1 MHPGQ
6 FFIFQTDGPTVRYCI
21 SFFTATLGLTSTTK
35 GGARGSFIGY
45 SAAGLPLY
53 NFTNSTLHQTSRS
66 ALLQASSFLKQILA
80 DHNSRRIFY
89 FLCLNLSKFNYWM
102 FPVCHSS
109 LFSKQEKVQN
119 WVRKSKYGRND
130 VGLWG
135 MIIFHFHLWLFH
147 PCLSL
152 LIKWC
157 RLRDLFHK
165 FSLTLKLVMQTMFI
179 VPIWLHLVK

>member
-6 FFIFQTDGPTVRYCI
+6 FFIFQTDEPTVRYCI

-53 NFTNSTLHQTSRS
+53 NFTNSTLHQTSWS
-66 ALLQASSFLKQILA
+66 VLLQASSFLKQILA

-89 FLCLNLSKFNYWM
+89 FLCLNLSKFNYRM

-109 LFSKQEKVQN
+109 LFAKQEKGTEFSKEIKI
-119 WVRKSKYGRND
+119 WKELCGFVRHDNFSPSFMT
-130 VGLWG
+130 VS
-135 MIIFHFHLWLFH
+135 
-147 PCLSL
+147 SL
-152 LIKWC
+152 L
-157 RLRDLFHK
+157 
-165 FSLTLKLVMQTMFI
+165 VI
-179 VPIWLHLVK
+179 VNQSSISFLLHWS